1 MAVSLASIASGSWQ
15 SSWVLGWTWNGKRD
29 DNGKGIH
36 GNMNKEHRVQT
47 MMDDGHKET
56 SAIR

>member
-1 MAVSLASIASGSWQ
+1 VDHGRAAGYLDGHGM
-15 SSWVLGWTWNGKRD
+15 GKRD

-36 GNMNKEHRVQT
+36 GNMNKEHREQT